1 MHICT
6 EPEPE
11 PDQYSIFNI
20 VSLSGDAGEKSLN
33 IIGGDKLR
41 ISGELENWTTPHVS
55 CERLGRVLLAW
66 CLILDIGYWIF
77 DIGYWILDI

>member
-1 MHICT
+1 LHICT

-41 ISGELENWTTPHVS
+41 ISGELENWRTGPHHMYLVKGLEEYCS
-55 CERLGRVLLAW
+55 HGV
-66 CLILDIGYWIF
+66 
-77 DIGYWILDI
+77 